1 MVNIKMIIEY
11 DGSNYCGWQVQP
23 NGMSVQQMIEE
34 SLFELTGERIRI
46 HGSGRTD
53 AGVHATGQTANFKTS
68 SKIPPEAF
76 SKALNHKLPDDISI
90 VSSSEVPEEF
100 HARFSAKG
108 KRYRYVIFTRD
119 SRSPFHE
126 NRSYRTM
133 KKPDV
138 AKMASA
144 AVHFKGTHDF
154 KGFMSSGSKVEDT
167 VRTISDISVEE
178 KEDVI
183 EIRVFGNGFLYN
195 MVRIIAG
202 TLLEC
207 GYGKL
212 DPEEI
217 PYIINSGKR
226 ENAGP
231 TLPSYGLFL
240 DEVVY

>member
-34 SLFELTGERIRI
+34 ALFELTGEHIRI

-53 AGVHATGQTANFKTS
+53 AG
-68 SKIPPEAF
+68 
-76 SKALNHKLPDDISI
+76 
-90 VSSSEVPEEF
+90 
-100 HARFSAKG
+100 RFSAKG

-154 KGFMSSGSKVEDT
+154 KGFMASGSNVEDT

-178 KEDVI
+178 KGDVI
-183 EIRVFGNGFLYN
+183 EIKVYGNGFLYN

-207 GYGKL
+207 GYGKME
-212 DPEEI
+212 PEDI
-217 PYIINSGKR
+217 PSIINSGKR

-240 DEVVY
+240 DEVIY